1 MKEYHIKENL
11 CSGGFRIEDANG
23 LHMFDVEGPCCMH
36 VDEFVVVDSQGY
48 KKARIEQNSFWS
60 RSYCIYDDGW
70 LTYVYRE
77 DTFSWFPEK
86 YRMRG
91 EYTFTRMVC
100 GYRVHRN
107 GSPVAKITWPS
118 WYARRVL
125 VHIERDHEDTLLL
138 LCGTVAVWRM
148 GQVPTL

>member
-70 LTYVYRE
+70 STSTEKTR
-77 DTFSWFPEK
+77 FRGFPK
-86 YRMRG
+86 STG
-91 EYTFTRMVC
+91 C
-100 GYRVHRN
+100 GA
-107 GSPVAKITWPS
+107 STPLPEWCA
-118 WYARRVL
+118 
-125 VHIERDHEDTLLL
+125 
-138 LCGTVAVWRM
+138 GTECTGMAPR
-148 GQVPTL
+148 